1 MTRNRMGKAALLPLA
16 LTTLA
21 GAGAMIV
28 PRALRHETP
37 TASAAEVTPSPRVP
51 LDSAIG
57 APELSTSFVQLAKRV
72 TPAVVRIEVRKP
84 ETSQGVPAQG
94 MEIPEPLRQF
104 FRIPDGG
111 QMPQQGP
118 RPYAYGGGTGFIT
131 AADGLIVTNN
141 HVVSDADEITVW
153 FHDGRSLPAK
163 VVGRDPTTDVALIKV
178 DGADDL
184 PTLPFGDSGG
194 LEVGELVMAV
204 GNPGIGAEGPLDYSV
219 TSGIVSAKD
228 RPLRILDQSLAQ
240 DPDYGTAMAGYAIED
255 YIQTDAVINP
265 GNSGGPLVNLRGEVV
280 GMNSAIASTDGYY
293 QGYGFAIPSNLVRSV
308 AKQLEA
314 DGRVHRAR
322 LGVSVTPVTPEDA
335 DVYKLPSV
343 SGVLVQSVTD
353 DSPANGDLRAGDV
366 IVSME
371 GTSVRSP
378 GSLQSLVAQHQPGE
392 RVALSVYRD
401 GKARAVEVKLGEVPF
416 QKQKGETAHKGAD
429 AGRLGVALAEP
440 GSDAA
445 RAMGVD
451 TQGALVVRVDPMGPA
466 ARAGIRPGDVVTSVN
481 GHSVDRVEDLTRA
494 LAGADSGSVV
504 SLKVMDTSGQAR
516 IANVRVG

>member
-1 MTRNRMGKAALLPLA
+1 MTRNRTGKVALLPLA
-16 LTTLA
+16 FTTLA

-28 PRALRHETP
+28 PRALHHETP
-37 TASAAEVTPSPRVP
+37 AAEAAPAPTAP
-51 LDSAIG
+51 LDSAVG
-57 APELSTSFVQLAKRV
+57 APELSASFVQLAKRV

-84 ETSQGVPAQG
+84 ETQEGVSQR
-94 MEIPEPLRQF
+94 MDIPEPFRQF

-111 QMPQQGP
+111 NAPQQRS

-131 AADGLIVTNN
+131 SPDGLIVTNN

-178 DGADDL
+178 DGAKGL
-184 PTLPFGDSGG
+184 PTLSFGDSGA

-240 DPDYGTAMAGYAIED
+240 DPDYGSAMAGYAIED

-265 GNSGGPLVNLRGEVV
+265 GNSGGPLVNLRGQVV

-293 QGYGFAIPSNLVRSV
+293 QGYGFAIPSNLVHSV
-308 AKQLEA
+308 ASQLEA

-322 LGVSVTPVTPEDA
+322 LGVSVTRVTPEDA
-335 DVYKLPSV
+335 DVYQLPSV
-343 SGVLVQSVTD
+343 SGVLVQSMTD
-353 DSPANGDLRAGDV
+353 DSPAKGDLKAGDV

-371 GTSVRSP
+371 GKSVHSP
-378 GSLQSLVAQHQPGE
+378 GSLQSLVAQHHPGE
-392 RVALSVYRD
+392 HVSLSVYRD
-401 GKARAVEVKLGEVPF
+401 GRQRDVQVKLGEVPF
-416 QKQKGETAHKGAD
+416 HAEPGATVHKGAD
-429 AGRLGVALAEP
+429 AGRLGLALAEP

-451 TQGALVVRVDPMGPA
+451 TEGALVVRVDPMGPA

-481 GHSVDRVEDLTRA
+481 GKSVERVEDLTHV
-494 LAGADSGSVV
+494 LGDADSGSVL
-504 SLKVMDTSGQAR
+504 SLKVMDTSGQSR

>member
-16 LTTLA
+16 FTTLA

-28 PRALRHETP
+28 PRALHHETP
-37 TASAAEVTPSPRVP
+37 KAEAAEVAAAAPAP
-51 LDSAIG
+51 LDSVVS
-57 APELSTSFVQLAKRV
+57 APEMSASFVQLAKRV

-84 ETSQGVPAQG
+84 ETDDAGAQG
-94 MEIPEPLRQF
+94 MDIPEPFRQF
-104 FRIPDGG
+104 FRIPDDG
-111 QMPQQGP
+111 QMPQQQSP
-118 RPYAYGGGTGFIT
+118 RPYEYGGGTGFIT
-131 AADGLIVTNN
+131 SPDGLIVTNN

-163 VVGRDPTTDVALIKV
+163 VVGRDPTTDVAVIKV
-178 DGADDL
+178 DASNL
-184 PTLPFGDSGG
+184 PTLPFGDSGT

-240 DPDYGTAMAGYAIED
+240 DPQYGQAMAGYAIED

-265 GNSGGPLVNLRGEVV
+265 GNSGGPLVNLRGQVV

-293 QGYGFAIPSNLVRSV
+293 QGYGFAIPSNLVESV
-308 AKQLEA
+308 AKQLET

-322 LGVSVTPVTPEDA
+322 LGVSVTAVTPEDA

-343 SGVLVQSVTD
+343 SGVLVQTVTD
-353 DSPANGDLRAGDV
+353 DSPAKDDLKAGDV

-371 GTSVRSP
+371 GKSVRGP

-392 RVALSVYRD
+392 RVSLSVYRD
-401 GKARAVEVKLGEVPF
+401 GRQREVDVKLGEVPF
-416 QKQKGETAHKGAD
+416 HAEAGTVTHKGAD

-466 ARAGIRPGDVVTSVN
+466 ARAGIRPGDVITSVD
-481 GHSVDRVEDLTRA
+481 GKSVDRVEDLTRV
-494 LAGADSGSVV
+494 LGKADSGSVL
-504 SLKVMDTSGQAR
+504 SLKVIDTSGQSR